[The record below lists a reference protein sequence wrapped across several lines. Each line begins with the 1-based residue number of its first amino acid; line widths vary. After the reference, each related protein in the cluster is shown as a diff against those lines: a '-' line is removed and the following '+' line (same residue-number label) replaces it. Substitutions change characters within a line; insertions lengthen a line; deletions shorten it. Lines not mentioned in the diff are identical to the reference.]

1 MAAYTYPDI
10 VLPETPAYR
19 VKQLQ
24 LLMKEYQARKAG
36 ASKRTKKYL
45 NFKILALQDLIT
57 TGVANFGQTLTVWR
71 LSYPIES
78 LNQAKETWEVL
89 RAYAENGGAS
99 LDTKGRGSLDVRFPP
114 DKLK

>member
-1 MAAYTYPDI
+1 MVAYPDI
-10 VLPETPAYR
+10 VLPKEPVYR

-24 LLMKEYQARKAG
+24 LLMVEYQARKAG
-36 ASKRTKKYL
+36 ASSRTQKYL

-57 TGVANFGQTLTVWR
+57 TGIANFEHTMRIWR

-78 LNQAKETWEVL
+78 LSKAKKEWEVL
-89 RAYAENGGAS
+89 TAYVENGGIT
-99 LDTKGRGSLDVRFPP
+99 LNTKGRGSLDERFPP